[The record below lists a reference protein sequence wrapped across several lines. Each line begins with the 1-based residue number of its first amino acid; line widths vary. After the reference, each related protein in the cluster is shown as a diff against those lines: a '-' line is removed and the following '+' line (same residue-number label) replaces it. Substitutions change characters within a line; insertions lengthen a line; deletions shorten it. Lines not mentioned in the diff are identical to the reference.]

1 MLWTLILFAHAS
13 MLSDHDSMALTNVQ
27 GFKSQQECV
36 AAGNQA
42 KKMADM
48 TTKVIKFSCV
58 QVEK

>member
-13 MLSDHDSMALTNVQ
+13 MMSDHDSMALTNIQ

-42 KKMADM
+42 AKMAQN
-48 TTKVIKFSCV
+48 TFKVIKFSCV

>member
-13 MLSDHDSMALTNVQ
+13 MLSDHDSMAFTNVQ

-36 AAGNQA
+36 VAGNQA
-42 KKMADM
+42 KKMVEM
-48 TTKVIKFSCV
+48 TTKVIKFTCV